1 MKIFG
6 EKDVLLMTELKID
19 TMSQNETTKLDIIV
33 EVLGE
38 REPEIRRLVILDDR
52 LRMFA
57 ESNDENGPG
66 IPIELV
72 AEWAMLLN
80 KYYPLFIDYT
90 YLCSLNFSKISPSS
104 SSASSGL
111 SAIHCFA
118 ASRPWP
124 NLVSL

>member
-1 MKIFG
+1 MLQRKRKRISKMKIFG

-57 ESNDENGPG
+57 D
-66 IPIELV
+66 LTMKMV
-72 AEWAMLLN
+72 RA
-80 KYYPLFIDYT
+80 
-90 YLCSLNFSKISPSS
+90 YLSS
-104 SSASSGL
+104 
-111 SAIHCFA
+111 
-118 ASRPWP
+118 W
-124 NLVSL
+124 

>member
-52 LRMFA
+52 LR
-57 ESNDENGPG
+57 
-66 IPIELV
+66 I
-72 AEWAMLLN
+72 
-80 KYYPLFIDYT
+80 
-90 YLCSLNFSKISPSS
+90 
-104 SSASSGL
+104 
-111 SAIHCFA
+111 
-118 ASRPWP
+118 
-124 NLVSL
+124 

>member
-38 REPEIRRLVILDDR
+38 REPEIRRLVIL
-52 LRMFA
+52 MFA

-80 KYYPLFIDYT
+80 KYYPLA
-90 YLCSLNFSKISPSS
+90 LEKRNMM
-104 SSASSGL
+104 
-111 SAIHCFA
+111 
-118 ASRPWP
+118 
-124 NLVSL
+124 N

>member
-80 KYYPLFIDYT
+80 KYYPLAWKNGI
-90 YLCSLNFSKISPSS
+90 
-104 SSASSGL
+104 
-111 SAIHCFA
+111 
-118 ASRPWP
+118 
-124 NLVSL
+124 

>member
-52 LRMFA
+52 LRC
-57 ESNDENGPG
+57 
-66 IPIELV
+66 L
-72 AEWAMLLN
+72 
-80 KYYPLFIDYT
+80 
-90 YLCSLNFSKISPSS
+90 
-104 SSASSGL
+104 
-111 SAIHCFA
+111 
-118 ASRPWP
+118 P
-124 NLVSL
+124 NLTMKMVRAYLSSW

>member
-33 EVLGE
+33 E
-38 REPEIRRLVILDDR
+38 
-52 LRMFA
+52 
-57 ESNDENGPG
+57 SNDENGPG

-80 KYYPLFIDYT
+80 KYYPLA
-90 YLCSLNFSKISPSS
+90 LEKRNMM
-104 SSASSGL
+104 
-111 SAIHCFA
+111 
-118 ASRPWP
+118 
-124 NLVSL
+124 N

>member
-57 ESNDENGPG
+57 ESDDENGPG

-80 KYYPLFIDYT
+80 KYYPLA
-90 YLCSLNFSKISPSS
+90 LEKRNMM
-104 SSASSGL
+104 
-111 SAIHCFA
+111 
-118 ASRPWP
+118 
-124 NLVSL
+124 N